1 MPRAYAKDRLNGV
14 VAATRETAFGTLA
27 HVTGGG
33 ATAYHVDPHLHV
45 VAGVRAGD
53 EVAELLVHLLQAR
66 LARGTELAETRG
78 LARDAVDCGAAL
90 DEANVAGGAG
100 LGGARQVVHRAR
112 HAREPLDS
120 VGDAP
125 VLPAVSA
132 LRVHADAV
140 AH

>member
-1 MPRAYAKDRLNGV
+1 MTRTYSKDRLDCFV
-14 VAATRETAFGTLA
+14 TATRETTLGCLA
-27 HVTGGG
+27 HVACGG

-45 VAGVRAGD
+45 VASVRAGD

-66 LARGTELAETRG
+66 LARGAKLAEARR
-78 LARDAVDCGAAL
+78 LARDAVDRGTAL

-100 LGGARQVVHRAR
+100 LGGARQVVHGAR
-112 HAREPLDS
+112 HAREPLDG

-125 VLPAVSA
+125 VLPAVSP